1 MPVFAK
7 AGWKGGR
14 LPASPCDFP
23 ACSVIAVGFDPVVFL
38 FSQIIVLCYPLL
50 IFPGLYILAL
60 ALSYSASIFSPC
72 SLVFMHVLSLHLPPH
87 HPLKF
92 SLGASANSLP
102 HPLFSTMVSFS
113 GRRRLNLSSFYV
125 GC

>member
-60 ALSYSASIFSPC
+60 ALSYSASIFFTLLSRLYARALSPSTSPP
-72 SLVFMHVLSLHLPPH
+72 SLEILFGCLS
-87 HPLKF
+87 
-92 SLGASANSLP
+92 
-102 HPLFSTMVSFS
+102 
-113 GRRRLNLSSFYV
+113 
-125 GC
+125 